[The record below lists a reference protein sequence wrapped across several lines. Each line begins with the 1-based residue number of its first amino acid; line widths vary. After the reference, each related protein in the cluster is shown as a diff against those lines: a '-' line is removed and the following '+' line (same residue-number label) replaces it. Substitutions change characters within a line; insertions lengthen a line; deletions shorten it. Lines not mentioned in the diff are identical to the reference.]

1 MKHWNRFPCVLR
13 VRCANL
19 CLSAALLCLAAVPLR
34 ADTGPKQQ
42 AGILPVTTK
51 SVPARQLFLGGL
63 VKLENLHGP
72 EAMKDFR
79 EAVRQ
84 DPDFAL
90 ANIMISFASVD
101 PTVDPAEQVA
111 ARARANASKIKVS
124 AGERLVID
132 WLTYS
137 SEGKMIPAIQAMN
150 EVLDQY
156 PNDKFL
162 AWLGAV
168 WVENQQQLSRAI
180 PMFEHAIQL
189 NPDFAPP
196 LNELAYC
203 YARVRNF
210 DKAFATMQRYIALLP
225 NESNPQDS
233 YAEIL
238 RMAGRFNDALE
249 HYQASLKID
258 PSFVFSQL
266 GIADTYALMG
276 DETRARAEYAIAIQ
290 HATSK
295 TEAADWGL
303 QAAISYVREKN
314 LSGADTA
321 FRAVAQQAHQDNLAV
336 PEAEAYRMMASY
348 QSDSAAAAAL
358 LKKAEAVL
366 QEKHPLPK
374 LAQQQ
379 ELALVLRERAARAIR
394 DGDIRL
400 ANLTLKKLRQMT
412 AATHDQ
418 LLQIA
423 YNGAAGAVLVQQNR
437 FEEAITYLEVDSHN
451 PVSMKWL
458 VLAYQRTARLERAA
472 ELSGVL
478 ASLNEPTLEQ
488 ALVVPEFR
496 EHQPKTAAS
505 FSRM

>member
-1 MKHWNRFPCVLR
+1 MKHWKCSSCVLPTR
-13 VRCANL
+13 LAKL
-19 CLSAALLCLAAVPLR
+19 WLAAALLCLAVVPLR
-34 ADTGPKQQ
+34 ADTEPKHLP
-42 AGILPVTTK
+42 GILPVTTK
-51 SVPARQLFLGGL
+51 SALARRLYEGGL

-79 EAVRQ
+79 EAVRL

-111 ARARANASKIKVS
+111 ARTRANAAKAKVS

-156 PNDKFL
+156 PNDKYL

-180 PMFEHAIQL
+180 PMFEHAIGL

-238 RMAGRFNDALE
+238 RMAGRFNEALE
-249 HYQASLKID
+249 HYQDSLKID

-266 GIADTYALMG
+266 GIADTYSLMG
-276 DETRARAEYAIAIQ
+276 DQTRARQEYAIAIQ

-321 FRAVAQQAHQDNLAV
+321 FRAVAREAHHDSLAV
-336 PEAEAYRMMASY
+336 PEAEAYRMM
-348 QSDSAAAAAL
+348 SAYAPSGVSALAL
-358 LKKAEAVL
+358 LDRAEAVL

-374 LAQQQ
+374 LARQQ
-379 ELALVLRERAARAIR
+379 ELALVLRERASRAIR
-394 DGDIRL
+394 DGNSDL
-400 ANLTLKKLRQMT
+400 AELTLKKLQRMT
-412 AATHDQ
+412 ESTHDQ

-423 YNGAAGAVLVQQNR
+423 YDGAAGAVLVQQGR
-437 FEEAITYLEVDSHN
+437 FEEAIGHLQEDDRN
-451 PVSMKWL
+451 PISMKWL
-458 VLAYQRTARLERAA
+458 ILAYQRTGALARAA
-472 ELSGVL
+472 ELSATL
-478 ASLNEPTLEQ
+478 ASLNEPSLEQ

-496 EHQPKTAAS
+496 ERQPRTAAS

>member
-1 MKHWNRFPCVLR
+1 MFE
-13 VRCANL
+13 
-19 CLSAALLCLAAVPLR
+19 
-34 ADTGPKQQ
+34 
-42 AGILPVTTK
+42 
-51 SVPARQLFLGGL
+51 GGL

-72 EAMKDFR
+72 EAMQDFR
-79 EAVRQ
+79 QAVRR

-111 ARARANASKIKVS
+111 ARNKANAAKAKVS

-150 EVLDQY
+150 EVLNQY

-180 PMFEHAIQL
+180 PMFEHAIEL

-210 DKAFATMQRYIALLP
+210 DKAFATMQRYITLLP

-238 RMAGRFNDALE
+238 RMAGRFNEALE

-258 PSFVFSQL
+258 PNFVFSQV

-276 DETRARAEYAIAIQ
+276 DEARARTEYATAIQ
-290 HATSK
+290 HATSR
-295 TEAADWGL
+295 TEAAQWGL
-303 QAAISYVREKN
+303 QAAISYVREKDFR
-314 LSGADTA
+314 GADEA
-321 FRAVAQQAHQDNLAV
+321 FREVARQAHRDQLAV
-336 PEAEAYRMMASY
+336 PEAEAYRMMAAY
-348 QSDSAAAAAL
+348 QPDNAAAMAL
-358 LKKAEAVL
+358 LRKAEAVL
-366 QEKHPLPK
+366 EEKHPLPK
-374 LAQQQ
+374 LARQQ
-379 ELALVLRERAARAIR
+379 ELALVLRERAS
-394 DGDIRL
+394 L
-400 ANLTLKKLRQMT
+400 AAEKGNNALAGLTLKRLHVMAET
-412 AATHDQ
+412 THDQ
-418 LLQIA
+418 VVQIA
-423 YNGAAGAVLVQQNR
+423 YDGAAGAVLSAQGRYQEALSHL
-437 FEEAITYLEVDSHN
+437 EEDSHN
-451 PVSMKWL
+451 PLSMKL
-458 VLAYQRTARLERAA
+458 MVEAYRKTAQLERAA
-472 ELSGVL
+472 ELSSEL
-478 ASLNEPTLEQ
+478 ASLNEPSLEQ

-496 EHQPKTAAS
+496 ERQPKTARS